1 MRITLLGTGTSHGV
15 PMIACD
21 CAVCTSSD
29 PRDRRTRASIHLQ
42 VGDRG
47 ILVDTTPELRLQCIA
62 NGIRRVNA
70 VLFTHQ
76 HADHVAGLD
85 DLRRFNHLLGGPL
98 ACYGNR
104 ATLEALVRMFPY
116 AFADMPDYPSA
127 KPQLLTRL
135 IDGEFEVC
143 GVRVVPVPLLH
154 GNLPVFGFR
163 FGDFAYCTDCSAIPE
178 ESFALLRGV
187 RVLVLD
193 ALRRRA
199 HPTHFNIEQ
208 AVEAAR
214 RVDAARTFFT
224 HIAHELSHAEINA
237 ELPAGM
243 SLGFDGQVMEL
254 EVPCV
259 SG

>member
-21 CAVCTSSD
+21 CAVCTSAD
-29 PRDRRTRASIHLQ
+29 PRDRRTRAGIHVQ
-42 VGDRG
+42 FGDRG
-47 ILVDTTPELRLQCIA
+47 ILVDTTPELRLQCLA
-62 NGIRRVNA
+62 CDIRRVDA

-98 ACYGNR
+98 TCYGNR

-127 KPQLLTRL
+127 KPQLLTQL

-143 GVRVVPVPLLH
+143 GLRVRPVSLLH
-154 GNLPVFGFR
+154 GDLPVLGFR
-163 FGDFAYCTDCSAIPE
+163 FGDFAYCTDCSRIPDE
-178 ESFALLRGV
+178 GFELLRGV

-193 ALRRRA
+193 ALRRRP
-199 HPTHFNIEQ
+199 HPTHFNLDQ
-208 AVEAAR
+208 AVAIAGRIGAR
-214 RVDAARTFFT
+214 QTYFT
-224 HIAHELSHAEINA
+224 HVAHEMAHEATNA
-237 ELPAGM
+237 ELPPGM
-243 SLGFDGQVMEL
+243 ALGFDGQVIVM
-254 EVPCV
+254 
-259 SG
+259 GD